1 MLGAWA
7 AQDMTVLK
15 VPFSKFFAL
24 KLDVLSI
31 VRPDTICRK
40 NMGKFAIV

>member
-15 VPFSKFFAL
+15 VPFSNFFAL

-31 VRPDTICRK
+31 MRPEQFVEK
-40 NMGKFAIV
+40 NMGKFV